1 MHRSIY
7 AEEHE
12 MFRKVVRSFLQKEV
26 APVYSE
32 WAAHAGPPREIWRR
46 AGELGILG
54 IQVPEEFGGA
64 GVASFKFNMIL
75 GEESQATCLPLGG
88 FRAHMDIVLPYL
100 LEYGTAEQKRRWLP
114 GVATGDTILAI
125 GMTEPSAGS
134 DVAGIT
140 TTAVREGGE
149 YVINGA
155 KTFISN
161 GISADLIL
169 LAVKTDPTARRQGI
183 SLIAVEGDR
192 PGVARGRNIDKIGL
206 HSQDTG
212 ELSFTDVRVPADNL
226 LGTEGHGFSH
236 LTSNLPQE
244 RLSIAAS
251 AQAAAAAAVE
261 TTIDYVKNR
270 KAFGTTIGSFQNTKF
285 ELAGCATEV
294 HAGQVL
300 MDWAIESHDRGE
312 LDATSAAMV
321 KLSATEMQG
330 RVVDRCL
337 QLYGGYGYCV
347 EYPIARYYADARVT
361 RIYGGSSEIMKVI
374 VAKSLGL

>member
-1 MHRSIY
+1 MYGSPY
-7 AEEHE
+7 GEEHE
-12 MFRKVVRSFLQKEV
+12 LFRKTVRSFLQKEI
-26 APVYSE
+26 APDYAS
-32 WAAHAGPPREIWRR
+32 WADRAGPPREIWRR

-64 GVASFKFNMIL
+64 GVTSFTFNTIL
-75 GEESQATCLPLGG
+75 GEESQAACLPLGG

-100 LEYGTAEQKRRWLP
+100 LEYGTPEQKRRWLP
-114 GVATGDTILAI
+114 GVASGETILAI
-125 GMTEPSAGS
+125 GMTEPGAGS

-140 TTAVREGGE
+140 TTAIRDGDE
-149 YVINGA
+149 YVVNGA

-169 LAVKTDPTARRQGI
+169 LAGKTDPGARRAGV

-192 PGVARGRNIDKIGL
+192 PGVGRGRNLDKIGL

-212 ELSFTDVRVPADNL
+212 ELSFTDVRVPVGNL
-226 LGTEGHGFSH
+226 LGVEGRGFEY
-236 LTSNLPQE
+236 LTANLPQE

-251 AQAAAAAAVE
+251 AQAAAAAALESTVE
-261 TTIDYVKNR
+261 HVKNR

-285 ELAGCATEV
+285 ELAACATEV
-294 HAGQVL
+294 HAGRVL
-300 MDWAIESHDRGE
+300 IDWAIAAHDRGE
-312 LDATSAAMV
+312 LDATDAAMV

-337 QLYGGYGYCV
+337 QLYGGYGYCT